1 MVDEGL
7 AILRPVVGVDGLAGL
22 FVGQEDV
29 LVLVDDVD
37 LRRRHGEVGVFG
49 LGRVEKLVVDIEL
62 QGVAL
67 DEAGVPLGALAVQFN
82 ALEADIFLQ
91 KGGRQQGNSLSYKP
105 V

>member
-7 AILRPVVGVDGLAGL
+7 AVLRPVVGVDGLAGL

-37 LRRRHGEVGVFG
+37 LRRRHGEVGVFC
-49 LGRVEKLVVDIEL
+49 LGRVKKLVVDIEL

-91 KGGRQQGNSLSYKP
+91 KGGRQQRHGLGHEAI
-105 V
+105 